1 MTVRVRPITDDDLA
15 AVGEFLHTHLNPRV
29 SAAAWA
35 AATVVPWAADAP
47 NHGFFIVDD
56 AKDDAVVGVN
66 LAFYSTRDVN
76 GATERFCN
84 LGAWCVLPDYRI
96 HGLRLLK
103 SLLAQPDYTFTDL
116 SPSGNVVEINTR
128 LKFQFLDTTTVL
140 VPNLPWPGR
149 PGRSRVTADP
159 KAIEAALGGED
170 LVRYRDHATL
180 PAARHVLLVHDGRP
194 CWVMFR
200 KDRRKGLPVFASILH
215 VSDPEVLRA
224 MVRPLGR
231 HLLVR
236 HGALA
241 TLAEL
246 EVVKHR
252 PPASRL
258 LSNPRRKMY
267 RSSRLG
273 PKEIDYLYSELVCVA
288 W

>member
-1 MTVRVRPITDDDLA
+1 VTVRVRPITDGDVG
-15 AVGEFLHTHLNPRV
+15 AVGRFLHAHLNPRV
-29 SAAAWA
+29 TAEAWA
-35 AATVVPWAADAP
+35 RATDVPWAADAP
-47 NHGFFIVDD
+47 NHGFFLVDD
-56 AKDDAVVGVN
+56 ARDDDVVGAH
-66 LAFYSTRDVN
+66 LAFYSTRAID
-76 GATERFCN
+76 GQTERFCN
-84 LGAWCVLPDYRI
+84 LGAWCVLPEYRI

-103 SLLAQPDYTFTDL
+103 ALLAQPGYHFTDL

-128 LKFQFLDTTTVL
+128 LKFAFLDTTTAL
-140 VPNLPWPGR
+140 VPNLPWPTV
-149 PGRSRVTADP
+149 PGRGVVTDDRA
-159 KAIEAALGGED
+159 AIENALAGEE
-170 LVRYRDHATL
+170 RRRFRDHARL

-200 KDRRKGLPVFASILH
+200 KDRRKGLPVFASILY

-224 MVRPLGR
+224 MARPFGR

-246 EVVKHR
+246 DVVKHR
-252 PPASRL
+252 PRPSVL
-258 LSNPRRKMY
+258 LRSPRRKMY